1 MRKIGWARGY
11 IPSLS
16 PVFDCIFD
24 CKYRPGWESLQVWW
38 CQVERRYIDTW
49 NAVPNYSRPQTQTR
63 LVPNPM
69 KNFEPLAGKLVM
81 YALLLQARPSHFH
94 KKGNGPVY
102 CVHKPYPTGMQLDRW
117 LNQVSHNRLS
127 ITHCK
132 VCTLL
137 RSIIIAPAVGKK
149 MSWAFVTVFHFGH
162 AATDK
167 KKDYWLWLYSAICGM
182 LCNACRV
189 NIYIWW
195 LLYYICTSFGSSTP
209 ATLGFKSLTP
219 PTHAQFDS

>member
-24 CKYRPGWESLQVWW
+24 CKYRPTWKSLQVWW

-102 CVHKPYPTGMQLDRW
+102 CVHKPYPTGMQFDRW
-117 LNQVSHNRLS
+117 RNQVSHNRLS
-127 ITHCK
+127 NTHCK

-137 RSIIIAPAVGKK
+137 RSI
-149 MSWAFVTVFHFGH
+149 MNMFYSSCSR
-162 AATDK
+162 
-167 KKDYWLWLYSAICGM
+167 KKDVLGLCHCFPNCYCSWNLVMCHVPKYLWCV
-182 LCNACRV
+182 AC
-189 NIYIWW
+189 
-195 LLYYICTSFGSSTP
+195 
-209 ATLGFKSLTP
+209 
-219 PTHAQFDS
+219 